1 MPEAK
6 ARLVAVSSKSAG
18 PESAGSRESRSPS
31 WATRRGAGLLLLLAA
46 VLAAGLLIQT
56 LRIGE
61 FQAAIRGLGAER
73 ASSRAELK
81 AHEHRM
87 ALVRT
92 SVGELQTRL
101 AGLSELVSPEV
112 PADEASAP

>member
-18 PESAGSRESRSPS
+18 PESAGSRESRPPS
-31 WATRRGAGLLLLLAA
+31 WATRRGAGLLLLAA
-46 VLAAGLLIQT
+46 LLAAGLAIQT

-61 FQAAIRGLGAER
+61 FQAAIRGLSAEL
-73 ASSRAELK
+73 AHSRAELQ
-81 AHEHRM
+81 AQERRM
-87 ALVRT
+87 ALARA

-101 AGLSELVSPEV
+101 ADLSELLGPEA
-112 PADEASAP
+112 PAHDPSAP